1 MEVLI
6 HKKDVDILS
15 TRIEYHFEETDAF
28 GAEDGFNIAV
38 GFTAYDNNREWV
50 LAPEYGELV
59 FNSLSWGSK
68 PDGTY
73 YLERKRLRT
82 HICTEEELGLLEDK
96 SKATFM
102 DFIGP

>member
-15 TRIEYHFEETDAF
+15 TRIEYHFEEIDAF